1 MYQHAISYHCAT
13 AYRRAVGD
21 FLVAL
26 LARAVRDRAEHELGL
41 VLTQDQRDVLL
52 AEYETLIRSPQR
64 KSPAARQRKPRQPRQ
79 QRQQRKST
87 ARKRTRITK

>member
-1 MYQHAISYHCAT
+1 MHNHAVA
-13 AYRRAVGD
+13 
-21 FLVAL
+21 AL
-26 LARAVRDRAEHELGL
+26 LLAVLVTAIRDRTEHELGL

-52 AEYETLIRSPQR
+52 EEYETLIRSPQR

-87 ARKRTRITK
+87 ARKRTRTTK

>member
-52 AEYETLIRSPQR
+52 EEYETLIRSPQR
-64 KSPAARQRKPRQPRQ
+64 KSAAARQRK
-79 QRQQRKST
+79 QRKST
-87 ARKRTRITK
+87 ARKRTRTTK

>member
-1 MYQHAISYHCAT
+1 MYQHALSYYCAT
-13 AYRRAVGD
+13 SYRRAVGD

-26 LARAVRDRAEHELGL
+26 LARAVCDCAEHELGL

-64 KSPAARQRKPRQPRQ
+64 KSPAARQRKPRQQQPRQ
-79 QRQQRKST
+79 QQKSAT
-87 ARKRTRITK
+87 QKRTRATN